1 MTTLKQHYW
10 STNSFLYIRWP
21 EKGCRNLMPNSV
33 IRSLTEFKLHLR
45 KRVVKNSVDNFCS
58 YKECSQHR
66 FHRRMWLWC
75 TPHLNYITKEHKVKK
90 GLLTRLRI
98 IYNSSPLSYT
108 LDTIFLFH
116 NEETNINDKFSDF
129 FFSYLKTPWIIQ
141 KYSDN
146 SQSFSSHLGIPSIMG
161 DLHKRGSFFRIRVLT
176 YQILIFVRLQWT
188 YGTDKIA
195 QWPIIHWRK
204 YGWFLYFLRYTLFNY

>member
-1 MTTLKQHYW
+1 M
-10 STNSFLYIRWP
+10 
-21 EKGCRNLMPNSV
+21 
-33 IRSLTEFKLHLR
+33 
-45 KRVVKNSVDNFCS
+45 
-58 YKECSQHR
+58 
-66 FHRRMWLWC
+66 
-75 TPHLNYITKEHKVKK
+75 
-90 GLLTRLRI
+90 TRLRI

-108 LDTIFLFH
+108 LDTTFLFH
-116 NEETNINDKFSDF
+116 NEETDINDKFSE

-146 SQSFSSHLGIPSIMG
+146 SQSISSHLGIPSIMG
-161 DLHKRGSFFRIRVLT
+161 DLHKRWSFFHIKVLT

-204 YGWFLYFLRYTLFNY
+204 YGWFLYFFTLYFIQLLDNLIMLELIGYPFCLKEQEKPITLSNSL